1 MLYENEQSFYEPK
14 PEPVHWN
21 NTLIIKE
28 DDHKA
33 LTGRFDRIIAVG
45 DIHGDY
51 DKLVKVLTAAKLI
64 NKRKNWIAKNTA
76 LVQLGDLMDR
86 GNDIKR
92 IFELMIKL
100 KKQATHYD
108 SVVHMIIG
116 NHEAMNI
123 GGRYDYMTLSDVV
136 SFFTIK
142 NREEQLSLKGKFG
155 NLIRKEMDAVKVVG
169 DSLFVHAG
177 LLPYH
182 LNNMTLDDI
191 NNHFHEVLM
200 NATTYPSRYTT
211 EEELY
216 SKPVFI
222 DTYFDNEGPM
232 DPCII

>member
-1 MLYENEQSFYEPK
+1 
-14 PEPVHWN
+14 
-21 NTLIIKE
+21 
-28 DDHKA
+28 
-33 LTGRFDRIIAVG
+33 
-45 DIHGDY
+45 
-51 DKLVKVLTAAKLI
+51 
-64 NKRKNWIAKNTA
+64 
-76 LVQLGDLMDR
+76 MDR

-177 LLPYH
+177 
-182 LNNMTLDDI
+182 
-191 NNHFHEVLM
+191 
-200 NATTYPSRYTT
+200 
-211 EEELY
+211 
-216 SKPVFI
+216 
-222 DTYFDNEGPM
+222 
-232 DPCII
+232 